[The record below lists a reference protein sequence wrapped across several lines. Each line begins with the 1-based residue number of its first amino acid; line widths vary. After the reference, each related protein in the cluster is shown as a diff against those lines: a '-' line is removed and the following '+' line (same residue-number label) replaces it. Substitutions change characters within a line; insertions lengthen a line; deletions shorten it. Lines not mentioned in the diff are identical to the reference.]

1 MKKWAIN
8 TEHLAAVKIRKQITK
23 ALSDYHMIAEGDHV
37 MVAVSGGKDSSI
49 LAILLKEIQ
58 KKALIN
64 FSFEAV
70 MLDQVQPGFDASVF
84 SAFMEECEI
93 KLTILKE
100 DTYSIVKDKTPVG
113 NTFCSLC
120 SRLRRGIL
128 YNYAFQN
135 KFTKIALGHH
145 RDDMIETLLMNLFYS
160 GKVGSMPPK
169 LYSNDHRNIVI
180 RPLAFVSEKDIVSLS
195 TAWNIPII
203 PCNLCGSQE
212 GLKRDRMTKLLDD
225 LELESP
231 DIRNSIANALTNLDV
246 SHMMDTKHFNFKPD
260 RSLLNEHHDQIK

>member
-1 MKKWAIN
+1 MKKWKIDP
-8 TEHLAAVKIRKQITK
+8 EHLLAVKIRKQMTH
-23 ALSDYHMIAEGDHV
+23 ALSDYHMIKEGDHI
-37 MVAVSGGKDSSI
+37 MVAVSGGKDSTV

-58 KKALIN
+58 KKAPMN
-64 FSFEAV
+64 FTFEAV
-70 MLDQVQPGFDASVF
+70 MLDQKQPGFTSKEFSEFMNDAG
-84 SAFMEECEI
+84 I
-93 KLTILKE
+93 KLTVLEE
-100 DTYSIVKDKTPVG
+100 DTYSIVKSKIPEG
-113 NTFCSLC
+113 NTYCSLC

-145 RDDMIETLLMNLFYS
+145 RDDMVETFLMNLFYS

-180 RPLAFVSEKDIVSLS
+180 RPLAFVAEKEIIELATSWNFPIV
-195 TAWNIPII
+195 

-212 GLKRDRMTKLLDD
+212 GLKRERMTRLLDE

-231 DIRNSIANALTNLDV
+231 EIRNSIGHALSNIDV
-246 SHMMDTKHFNFKPD
+246 SHMMDKKFFDFEPD
-260 RSLLNEHHDQIK
+260 HSSR